1 MIYPWQQAQ
10 WQHIQQLISK
20 NCLPHA
26 MLLTGLPDIG
36 KKAFA
41 HVLAQSLL
49 CLNPVEQQACGHCKA
64 CRLFASSSH
73 PDLKMVTLKEGKK
86 DITIEQIRELMDF
99 LHLSQSISPKRV
111 VVIEHAERM
120 NVNAANSLLKSLEEP
135 ATNTAMI
142 LLTSNP
148 KHLLATIRSR
158 CQLLTFPLPDPL
170 LSRQWLMQQSLA
182 NEVDTLLAVASGRP
196 LLALQYD
203 DEKRLSQRVQ
213 LINDIG
219 RLLTGQKSWVE
230 IAKHWQSHSMTEL
243 LAWQL
248 NWVQDLIAMQQDVE
262 HLRSID
268 VKAQLMRINE
278 LLDQNALFSLYDE
291 LIGRIKISTHSI
303 NKQLFLE
310 DTLLC
315 WQRVRK

>member
-1 MIYPWQQAQ
+1 MIYLWQQSQ
-10 WQHIQQLISK
+10 WQHIQQLINK

-26 MLLTGLPDIG
+26 LLLTGLPDTG
-36 KKAFA
+36 KRDFA
-41 HVLAQSLL
+41 YVLAQYLL
-49 CLNPVEQQACGHCKA
+49 CLDPVDQQACGQCKA

-73 PDLKMVTLKEGKK
+73 PDLKLVSLQEGKK
-86 DITIEQIRELMDF
+86 DINIEQIRELMDF

-111 VVIEHAERM
+111 VVIETAERM
-120 NVNAANSLLKSLEEP
+120 NANAANSLLKSLEEP
-135 ATNTAMI
+135 AADTVMI

-148 KHLLATIRSR
+148 KKLLPTIRSR
-158 CQLLTFPLPDPL
+158 CQLLSFPLPDKE
-170 LSRQWLMQQSLA
+170 LSKQWLMQQQLT
-182 NEVDTLLAVASGRP
+182 NDVETLLAVASGKP
-196 LLALQYD
+196 LLAVQYD
-203 DEKRLSQRVQ
+203 DEERLSQRVR

-219 RLLTGQKSWVE
+219 RLLTGQRSWVE
-230 IAKHWQSHSMTEL
+230 IAKDWQSHSATEL
-243 LAWQL
+243 LSWQL
-248 NWVQDLIAMQQDVE
+248 TWVQDLIAMQQNGY
-262 HLRSID
+262 HPRSID

-278 LLDQNALFSLYDE
+278 LLNKNALFVLYDE